1 MKHNL
6 EDYRKIVGNE
16 VIKNIYK
23 KADTLR
29 GKHVLYINSTY
40 QGGGVAE
47 ILNSLI
53 PLMNSAGV
61 DAGWRILH
69 GTPDFFT
76 ITKKFHHALQ
86 GAKINLTKIKK
97 QIYEETNEAF
107 STYTHIKHDAVMIHD
122 PQPLPLIK
130 FYEKRQPWI
139 WRCHVDLSKPNPE
152 ILDFLKEYIA
162 RYDLLILSSEKYRI
176 KNLPVEQRVIHPA
189 IDPLSP
195 KNKGISKSVI
205 SKYLKKFGIKTDKPL
220 ITQVSRFDKW
230 KDPLGVIDVF
240 KTVRKEVDCRLV
252 LCGSKAIDDPESQG
266 IFNKVMLKAKNFV
279 RNGEVILITTENH
292 ILVNSLQRS
301 SAVVIQKSLREG
313 FGLSVTEAL
322 WKGKPVVASNVGGIP
337 IQIKDGRNGFLV
349 GPHDTEKFAEK
360 IIEILQEPELAKE
373 MGENGKEMVK
383 EKFLITRLISDH
395 LDILNDAYNF

>member
-16 VIKNIYK
+16 VIENIYK
-23 KADTLR
+23 KAEALR
-29 GKHVLYINSTY
+29 GKHILYINSSY

-47 ILNSLI
+47 MLNSLI

-61 DAGWRILH
+61 DVGWRILH

-107 STYTHIKHDAVMIHD
+107 STYTHINHDAVMIHD

-252 LCGSKAIDDPESQG
+252 LCGNKAIDDPESQG

-322 WKGKPVVASNVGGIP
+322 WKVKPVVASNVGGIP

-349 GPHDTEKFAEK
+349 EPHDAEKFAEK

-395 LDILNDAYNF
+395 FDILNDACNL